1 MSFISFAIRP
11 ARQEFNVTDMFSVC
25 RSRSKSER
33 GIIQSL
39 VAYNIGGDY
48 GSQSAFT
55 QPLEEIN

>member
-1 MSFISFAIRP
+1 MI
-11 ARQEFNVTDMFSVC
+11 
-25 RSRSKSER
+25 
-33 GIIQSL
+33 IIQSL